1 MPSYKVDRAESDIRR
16 EMTELFRSVKDPRVS
31 GSGMLSVVRVEV
43 SGDFGLAKIYVS
55 AMDGPDAAKSAVA
68 GLKSAS
74 AYLRGELA
82 RRLSL
87 RKMPELRFIA
97 DNSIGH
103 SAHIARVLGE
113 ISEKRESRGAE
124 GEADGDADAGADR

>member
-1 MPSYKVDRAESDIRR
+1 
-16 EMTELFRSVKDPRVS
+16 
-31 GSGMLSVVRVEV
+31 V

-55 AMDGPDAAKSAVA
+55 AMDGPDAAKNAAA

-74 AYLRGELA
+74 GYLRGELA
-82 RRLSL
+82 KRMAL

-103 SAHIARVLGE
+103 SAHIADMLRE
-113 ISEKRESRGAE
+113 IADKREAQGAE
-124 GEADGDADAGADR
+124 EEADGDADGE